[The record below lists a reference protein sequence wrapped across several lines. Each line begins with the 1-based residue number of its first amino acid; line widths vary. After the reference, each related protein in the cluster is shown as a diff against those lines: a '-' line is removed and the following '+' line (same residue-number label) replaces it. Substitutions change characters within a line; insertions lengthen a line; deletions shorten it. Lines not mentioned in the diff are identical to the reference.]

1 MIYAMSDIHGNY
13 AKYKKMLEKIDFTE
27 KDTMFLLGDVI
38 DRGAD
43 GIQIL
48 LDMMARKN
56 IIPLLG
62 NHEKI
67 MLDSLFC
74 DDDSYK
80 NLDLWLQ
87 NGGAPTYQAFFQL
100 SVFEQKRIFRY
111 LTSFSRYAECQIE
124 NKKSENKK
132 FVLVHGGPGNYQ
144 TGRKLSDYSLDE
156 LLWTRIDM
164 KKRYFD
170 DNTYLV
176 VGHTPT
182 FMINPGCT
190 GILKIGNN
198 INIDCGCG
206 RLGCIELTSMKEY
219 YV

>member
-13 AKYKKMLEKIDFTE
+13 AKYQKMLEKINFTE
-27 KDTMFLLGDVI
+27 NDNMFLLGDMI

-62 NHEKI
+62 NHEKMMI
-67 MLDSLFC
+67 DSLFG
-74 DDDSYK
+74 DDTSYK
-80 NLDLWLQ
+80 NLDMWLQ
-87 NGGAPTYQAFFQL
+87 NGGAQTYQVFFQL
-100 SVFEQKRIFRY
+100 SVFEQKRVFRY

-124 NKKSENKK
+124 NKN

-144 TGRKLSDYSLDE
+144 MGRKLSDYSLDE

-164 KKRYFD
+164 KKKYFD

-182 FMINPGCT
+182 FMIKPDCT
-190 GILKIGNN
+190 GILKVGNN
-198 INIDCGCG
+198 INIDCGAGQGG

>member
-1 MIYAMSDIHGNY
+1 MIYAMSDIHGNFE
-13 AKYKKMLEKIDFTE
+13 KFEKILEKINFTE
-27 KDTMFLLGDVI
+27 NDNMFLLGDVI

-62 NHEKI
+62 NHEKM

-87 NGGAPTYQAFFQL
+87 NGGAPTYQAFFKL
-100 SVFEQKRIFRY
+100 SVFEQKMLFRY

-124 NKKSENKK
+124 NKN
-132 FVLVHGGPGNYQ
+132 FVLVHGGLGNYRP
-144 TGRKLSDYSLDE
+144 GKKLSEYSLDE
-156 LLWTRIDM
+156 LLWTRIEM

-182 FMINPGCT
+182 FMIKPGCT

-198 INIDCGCG
+198 INIDCGAGQGG

>member
-13 AKYKKMLEKIDFTE
+13 AKYQKMLEKIDFTE
-27 KDTMFLLGDVI
+27 KKDTMFLLGDVI

-62 NHEKI
+62 NHEKM
-67 MLDSLFC
+67 MLDTLFA
-74 DDDSYK
+74 DDTSYK
-80 NLDLWLQ
+80 NIDMWLQ
-87 NGGAPTYQAFFQL
+87 GGGAPTYQEFFKL

-124 NKKSENKK
+124 NKN

-144 TGRKLSDYSLDE
+144 MGRKLSDYSLDE

-164 KKRYFD
+164 KKKYFD

-182 FMINPGCT
+182 FMIKPDCT
-190 GILKIGNN
+190 GILKVGNN
-198 INIDCGCG
+198 INIDCGAGQGG